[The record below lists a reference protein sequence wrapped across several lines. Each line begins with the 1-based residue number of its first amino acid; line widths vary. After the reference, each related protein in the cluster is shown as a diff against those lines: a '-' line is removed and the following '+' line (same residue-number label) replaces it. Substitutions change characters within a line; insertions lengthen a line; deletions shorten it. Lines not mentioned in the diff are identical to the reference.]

1 MFDEIL
7 AQSSAR
13 TARPFSVALSFTVQT
28 VLVGLAIVAP
38 VMHPEA
44 IQPGRHL
51 RIVTAPVQ
59 QGQTEPPPQHPAVTS
74 RAGGGPR
81 PFSVPVFREPGNV
94 PAQILEIDDASLAET
109 PPVSAAGSALFG
121 SSAGVP
127 FGLGE
132 GAIENLKPPAPKPVQ
147 QAIAPRAPMR
157 VGGVVQ
163 AAKLMHQVTPVYPPL
178 ARQAR
183 ISGVVRLEAIIDRA
197 GAIRS
202 LQVVSGHP
210 LLVPAAVDAVRQ
222 WTYRPTLLNG
232 EPVEVL
238 TEIEVHF
245 KLGD

>member
-28 VLVGLAIVAP
+28 VLVGLAIVVP

-51 RIVTAPVQ
+51 RIVTAPVSQ
-59 QGQTEPPPQHPAVTS
+59 QTEPPPQHPAFTPRPGS
-74 RAGGGPR
+74 GPR

-94 PAQILEIDDASLAET
+94 PTQILEIDDASLASA

-121 SSAGVP
+121 NSTGVP

-147 QAIAPRAPMR
+147 RPIAPRAPLR

-163 AAKLMHQVTPVYPPL
+163 AAKLIRQVTPVYPPL

-210 LLVPAAVDAVRQ
+210 LLVPAAVEAVRQ